1 MIQVQIIK
9 HEDQRY
15 PTVGDWVFG
24 EDTPAKMHNLL
35 VSVSQTG
42 NQDYNDLVAVHE
54 IIEAILCKANGV
66 LDEVVTNWDRDHI
79 DHPDPGSIP
88 GCPYYREHYFA
99 TIVEKM
105 RASELGVNWD
115 EYEEALEKL

>member
-1 MIQVQIIK
+1 MIRVDIVRHK
-9 HEDQRY
+9 DQRY
-15 PTVGDWVFG
+15 PTVGDWEFG

-54 IIEAILCKANGV
+54 IIEAILCRANGV
-66 LDEVVTNWDRDHI
+66 SDENVTNWDRDHM

-88 GCPYYREHYFA
+88 GCPYYREHLVA
-99 TIVEKM
+99 TVIEKIV
-105 RASELGVNWD
+105 ASELQIDWY
-115 EYEEALEKL
+115 EYEETLEKL

>member
-1 MIQVQIIK
+1 MIQVHIIK

-35 VSVSQTG
+35 ISVSQTG
-42 NQDYNDLVAVHE
+42 RQEYNDLVAVHE
-54 IIEAILCKANGV
+54 IIEAILCRANGV
-66 LDEVVTNWDRDHI
+66 SDEEVTNWDTDHI

-88 GCPYYREHYFA
+88 GCPYYREHLFA
-99 TIVEKM
+99 TIIEKM
-105 RASELGVNWD
+105 LASELAVNWD
-115 EYEEALEKL
+115 HYEETLEKL

>member
-54 IIEAILCKANGV
+54 IIEAILCRANGV
-66 LDEVVTNWDRDHI
+66 SDENVTNWDRDHM

-88 GCPYYREHYFA
+88 GCPYYREHLVA
-99 TIVEKM
+99 EVIEKIV
-105 RASELGVNWD
+105 ASELQVDWQ
-115 EYEEALEKL
+115 EYEETLEKL

>member
-1 MIQVQIIK
+1 MIQVHIIK

-88 GCPYYREHYFA
+88 GCPYYREHLVA
-99 TIVEKM
+99 TVIEKIV
-105 RASELGVNWD
+105 ASELQIDWY
-115 EYEEALEKL
+115 EYEETLEKL

>member
-1 MIQVQIIK
+1 MIQVHIIK

-24 EDTPAKMHNLL
+24 EDQPAKMHNLL

-66 LDEVVTNWDRDHI
+66 SDENVTNWDRDHI

-88 GCPYYREHYFA
+88 GCPYYHEHLVA
-99 TIVEKM
+99 EVIEKIV
-105 RASELGVNWD
+105 ASELQVDWQ